1 MARSVEERRT
11 KEPNAQS
18 GCDLLGRM
26 VRRRRRQLRA
36 SQQRLADVSGVS
48 QSVISR
54 LETGKLRG
62 IAFPRLGDLIFALGG
77 LDLDAPVPDWAA
89 RWQAW

>member
-1 MARSVEERRT
+1 MARSVEERRV
-11 KEPNAQS
+11 KEPNAQA
-18 GCDLLGRM
+18 GCALLGRM
-26 VRRRRRQLRA
+26 VRRRRYQLRA

-77 LDLDAPVPDWAA
+77 LDRDAPAPDWAA
-89 RWQAW
+89 RWHGW